1 MLPALFLISSAV
13 STVGGLMGAAGQA
26 ASARANA
33 FNIETQKEMNDAAAM
48 QRANDRY
55 EQFKLAES
63 ANRALL
69 GGAMG
74 RDISGEDRSVAAFLK
89 RNRES
94 AFSDMDRME
103 MQRQMEGLNFDI
115 QAASER
121 RRASDVMMS
130 GVVNAFSSA
139 ASTMMRYDMIRMP
152 SAASGSAFAPM
163 SSPRPMMRPR

>member
-1 MLPALFLISSAV
+1 MDPFTIAFLAAKAV
-13 STVGGLMGAAGQA
+13 STAGSLIAAKGQA
-26 ASARANA
+26 DSARLNS
-33 FNIETQKEMNDAAAM
+33 FNIQTQKELNDAAAM

-69 GGAMG
+69 AGAMG
-74 RDISGEDRSVAAFLK
+74 RDIGGEDRSVAAFLK

-103 MQRQMEGLNFDI
+103 TQRQMEGLNFEL
-115 QAASER
+115 QAQSER
-121 RRASDVMMS
+121 RRAKDIMFS

-139 ASTMMRYDMIRMP
+139 ASTMMQYDQIRGP
-152 SAASGSAFAPM
+152 TASPLAPTT
-163 SSPRPMMRPR
+163 SPRPTMRPR

>member
-1 MLPALFLISSAV
+1 MDPFTIAFLASSAV
-13 STVGGLMGAAGQA
+13 SAVGGLMGAASQA
-26 ASARANA
+26 ASAEANA
-33 FNIETQKEMNDAAAM
+33 FNVETQKELNDAAAM

-74 RDISGEDRSVAAFLK
+74 RDLGEDRSVAAFLK

-94 AFSDMDRME
+94 AFRDMDRME
-103 MQRQMEGLNFDI
+103 MQREMESLNFDI

-121 RRASDVMMS
+121 RRAQDIMMS

-139 ASTMMRYDMIRMP
+139 ATTMMRYDAIRMP
-152 SAASGSAFAPM
+152 TQATPLAPA